1 MKIGVLGEAVLIGIV
16 LVIVGNVVGF
26 LVGRSISVPLPKVCK
41 GWNKN
46 YVMEISLFLT
56 GFFTHYMFELTGLNK
71 YYCSHGAACRR

>member
-1 MKIGVLGEAVLIGIV
+1 MKIGVLGEAVLIGVV

-26 LVGRSISVPLPKVCK
+26 FVGKSLSVPLPKVCK
-41 GWNKN
+41 SWNKN

-56 GFFTHYMFELTGLNK
+56 GFLAHYMFEWSGLNK